1 MLVTHPR
8 AAAGLA
14 MGGSAILLWS
24 LSSACI
30 YYVGRQLGVWQFLT
44 LTAAIA
50 GLVQLAVYLAMGRRL
65 RRLLLPPTRL
75 WLAIGLGFVL
85 YEFLYTGALVASTT
99 PTQTMGASLMNY
111 LWPTLTVVFSAWWV
125 AGERLHGRLAL
136 SMLLSLVG
144 LLLVNGRALARPES
158 GVSALPYVLGG
169 LAAVCWAAYCALT
182 SRWRAW
188 AQDYAAS
195 PVGFLLV
202 SLVAAAV
209 CALQNTW
216 MPMDGRAWAGVLFT
230 ALGPWAAGYLLWE
243 LALHRAPGTM
253 LGLLASATPVLST
266 LCLMLLFV
274 LVGTGEAPGSTSGE
288 GYLVPLL
295 ASLLIAASVALGR
308 TPARS
313 KD

>member
-1 MLVTHPR
+1 
-8 AAAGLA
+8 

-30 YYVGRQLGVWQFLT
+30 YYVGRQLGVWQFLA
-44 LTAAIA
+44 LTAGIA

-65 RRLLLPPTRL
+65 RHLLLPPARL

-85 YEFLYTGALVASTT
+85 YEFLYTWALVASRT

-111 LWPTLTVVFSAWWV
+111 LWPTLTVVFSVWWV
-125 AGERLHGRLAL
+125 AGERLHGRLVL

-144 LLLVNGRALARPES
+144 LLLVNGRALARPEP
-158 GVSALPYVLGG
+158 GISALPYVLGG

-202 SLVAAAV
+202 SLAAAV
-209 CALQNTW
+209 VCRVQHAWL
-216 MPMDGRAWAGVLFT
+216 PMDARAWLGVVFT

-243 LALHRAPGTM
+243 LALHRAPGTV

-266 LCLMLLFV
+266 VCLMLLFV
-274 LVGTGEAPGSTSGE
+274 FVGTGELPEEAPRAVYT
-288 GYLVPLL
+288 VPLL
-295 ASLLIAASVALGR
+295 ASLLIAAAVALGR
-308 TPARS
+308 TPPPPE
-313 KD
+313 D